1 MSMSQATSLMGGK
14 LATFG
19 FGCHINLP
27 EPHEG
32 PLSLTNIQET
42 TIFHGKNYGF
52 L

>member
-1 MSMSQATSLMGGK
+1 MSQATSLMGGK

-32 PLSLTNIQET
+32 PLSLANTSPEN
-42 TIFHGKNYGF
+42 
-52 L
+52 